1 MSGEGSSE
9 LYSLLDMQT
18 SPPQS
23 RRLSDY
29 TSVPFEIFIV
39 VFTIFPFLV
48 LAYFYPM
55 LPERV
60 PLYLNLAGE
69 VETWAEKSVLS
80 VFRVPL
86 MAVALQAICLLTKY
100 GMVQSQADV
109 PPGIDVAHTK
119 LLEQYLSFNSGLW
132 DWFRWAV
139 AFKLTAGSLDTIFLS
154 LERFQYLSRPAFIVT
169 VVASALGIVGA
180 LFYGYR
186 LLVMMPQIRQAS
198 VEAKVDRVDARH
210 VYGGVM
216 YFNRSDSALFAGR
229 YVFNFGNKWA
239 WVFIACIIAYPLLAF
254 WSA

>member
-1 MSGEGSSE
+1 
-9 LYSLLDMQT
+9 MQT
-18 SPPQS
+18 SPPRS
-23 RRLSDY
+23 RRLRDY
-29 TSVPFEIFIV
+29 TSVPFEIFIIT
-39 VFTIFPFLV
+39 FTIVPFVV
-48 LAYFYPM
+48 LAYFYPI

-69 VETWAEKSVLS
+69 VETWAEKSMLS

-86 MAVALQAICLLTKY
+86 MAVALQVICLLTKY
-100 GMVQSQADV
+100 GVVQSRV
-109 PPGIDVAHTK
+109 SGIDVARTK
-119 LLEQYLSFNSGLW
+119 LLEKYLSLNAGLW
-132 DWFRWAV
+132 DWFRWAI
-139 AFKLTAGSLDTIFLS
+139 AFKLSTASLDTIFLS
-154 LERFQYLSRPAFIVT
+154 IERFQFLSRPAFIVT

-180 LFYGYR
+180 LVYGYR
-186 LLVMMPQIRQAS
+186 LLAMSPQIRGAF
-198 VEAKVDRVDARH
+198 VDTKVDRVDARH